1 MTDSARSRILI
12 IDDNRDHLEILRTT
26 LSPKYEVVTA
36 TDGLEGYAWA
46 CCHLPDA
53 ILLDIMMPVIDGYT
67 VWRKLRA
74 NPVTQT
80 IPIVLVT
87 ALDPESVEPS
97 VMGDGLTTILRKP
110 CHAGE
115 VLDSLNAVLDLPDPA
130 G

>member
-1 MTDSARSRILI
+1 MSDTSRPRILI

-26 LSPKYEVVTA
+26 LSPRCEVVTVTA
-36 TDGLEGYAWA
+36 GLEGYAWA
-46 CCHLPDA
+46 CAHRPDA
-53 ILLDIMMPVIDGYT
+53 ILLDIMMPVVDGYT
-67 VWRKLRA
+67 VLKKLRA

-87 ALDPESVEPS
+87 ALDPESVEA
-97 VMGDGLTTILRKP
+97 VTGEGQVTILRKP

-115 VLDSLNAVLDLPDPA
+115 VLDSLNAVLDLSDPA

>member
-1 MTDSARSRILI
+1 VTDSARPRILV

-26 LSPKYEVVTA
+26 LSPKYEVATA
-36 TDGLEGYAWA
+36 TDGLEGYSWA
-46 CCHLPDA
+46 CSHQPDA
-53 ILLDIMMPVIDGYT
+53 ILLDIMMPVVDGYT
-67 VWRKLRA
+67 VLRKLRA

-87 ALDPESVEPS
+87 ALDPDVVEA
-97 VMGDGLTTILRKP
+97 VAGDPVVTILRKP

-115 VLDSLNAVLDLPDPA
+115 VLDSLNAVLDLPDLI

>member
-1 MTDSARSRILI
+1 MSDTSRPRILI

-36 TDGLEGYAWA
+36 TDGIEGYSWA
-46 CCHLPDA
+46 SCHHPDA
-53 ILLDIMMPVIDGYT
+53 ILLDIMMPVVDGYT
-67 VWRKLRA
+67 VLRKLRA
-74 NPVTQT
+74 NPVTQA

-87 ALDPESVEPS
+87 ALDPESVETDTA
-97 VMGDGLTTILRKP
+97 DGAVTILRKP

-115 VLDSLNAVLDLPDPA
+115 VLDSLNAVLGVPDSV

>member
-1 MTDSARSRILI
+1 MTGNARSRILI
-12 IDDNRDHLEILRTT
+12 IDDNRDHLEVLRAT
-26 LSPKYEVVTA
+26 LSPKYEVFTA

-46 CCHLPDA
+46 SCHIPDA

-67 VWRKLRA
+67 VRRRLRA
-74 NPVTQT
+74 NPVTQA

-115 VLDSLNAVLDLPDPA
+115 VMDSLNAVLNLSNRA

>member
-1 MTDSARSRILI
+1 MTDSARPRILI

-26 LSPKYEVVTA
+26 LSPKYEVVTS
-36 TDGLEGYAWA
+36 TSGLDGYAWA
-46 CCHLPDA
+46 CSHQPGA
-53 ILLDIMMPVIDGYT
+53 ILLDIMMPVVDGYT
-67 VWRKLRA
+67 ILRKLRA

-87 ALDPESVEPS
+87 ALDPESVEAVTGGGPVS
-97 VMGDGLTTILRKP
+97 ILRKP

-115 VLDSLNAVLDLPDPA
+115 LLDSLNAVLGLPNRT

>member
-1 MTDSARSRILI
+1 MSDTSRPRILV

-36 TDGLEGYAWA
+36 TDGIEGYSWA
-46 CCHLPDA
+46 CCHEPDA
-53 ILLDIMMPVIDGYT
+53 ILLDIMMPVVDGYT
-67 VWRKLRA
+67 VLRKLRA
-74 NPVTQT
+74 NPVTHA

-87 ALDPESVEPS
+87 ALDPESVET
-97 VMGDGLTTILRKP
+97 VTADGAVTILRKP

-115 VLDSLNAVLDLPDPA
+115 VLDSLNAVLGVRDSV

>member
-1 MTDSARSRILI
+1 MTDTSRPRVLI
-12 IDDNRDHLEILRTT
+12 IDDNRDHLEVLRTT

-46 CCHLPDA
+46 SCHVPDA
-53 ILLDIMMPVIDGYT
+53 ILLDIMMPVIDGYA
-67 VWRKLRA
+67 VRRRLRA

-87 ALDPESVEPS
+87 ALDPESVET
-97 VMGDGLTTILRKP
+97 VTADGAVTILRKP

-115 VLDSLNAVLDLPDPA
+115 VLDSLNAVLDLPDSV